1 MAVELPCQDVLE
13 LLGCTRTHAPQQLLS
28 THAHTHTP
36 SVTVT
41 HSLFQFAV
49 QRLYVY
55 YSQSQLTSQ
64 TVDLCVSFWILVAVG
79 SFSRLVAFPSSLK
92 NR

>member
-1 MAVELPCQDVLE
+1 MPRCSRSSRVHQDACATTAVVH
-13 LLGCTRTHAPQQLLS
+13 TR
-28 THAHTHTP
+28 THTP

-79 SFSRLVAFPSSLK
+79 SFSRQVAFPSSLK